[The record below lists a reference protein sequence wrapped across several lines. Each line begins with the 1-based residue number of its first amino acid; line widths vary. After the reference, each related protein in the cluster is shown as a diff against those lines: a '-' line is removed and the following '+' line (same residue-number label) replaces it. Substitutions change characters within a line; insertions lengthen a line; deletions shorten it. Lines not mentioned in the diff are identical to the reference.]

1 MFMSGLLSNAN
12 IREAK
17 TPMILACQIECHRP
31 LQKLITN
38 PEDELTALTN
48 QEWSL
53 DSKNVNIYIHA
64 DPKMYVHT

>member
-38 PEDELTALTN
+38 PEDEKKTLS
-48 QEWSL
+48 QI
-53 DSKNVNIYIHA
+53 KNEAWIPNIYIY
-64 DPKMYVHT
+64 MYLFIYLPV

>member
-38 PEDELTALTN
+38 PEDEKKNAFTN

-53 DSKNVNIYIHA
+53 DSKDIYIYMFLFIYL
-64 DPKMYVHT
+64 PV

>member
-38 PEDELTALTN
+38 PEDEKKTLS
-48 QEWSL
+48 QI
-53 DSKNVNIYIHA
+53 KNEAWIPKIYIY
-64 DPKMYVHT
+64 MYLFIYLPV